1 MSRDYIENNYFCG
14 METFKIEGEY
24 IQLNQLLKVMG
35 WVDNGAEANAIID
48 EGLVKV
54 NNVQEFRKR
63 NKIVP
68 GMVVSFEKESVMV
81 K

>member
-1 MSRDYIENNYFCG
+1 
-14 METFKIEGEY
+14 
-24 IQLNQLLKVMG
+24 MG
-35 WVDNGAEANAIID
+35 WCDNGAEANAIID

-68 GMVVSFEKESVMV
+68 GMVVSFEEESVRV
-81 K
+81 E

>member
-1 MSRDYIENNYFCG
+1 